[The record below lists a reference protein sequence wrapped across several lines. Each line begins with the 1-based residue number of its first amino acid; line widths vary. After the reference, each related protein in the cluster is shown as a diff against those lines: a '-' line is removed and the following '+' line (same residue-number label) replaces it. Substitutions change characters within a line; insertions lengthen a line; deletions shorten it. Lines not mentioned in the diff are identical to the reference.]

1 MEQFYWVSSQLSM
14 KKIAISWSE
23 LTEDGEQNLLST
35 WTLAVL
41 SNTGVG
47 PWTFFYQ
54 IESLPWTCNE
64 GEWKECPD
72 IGHFE
77 CNINFWWRKLS
88 LQCNAL
94 IPAVKDISF
103 KKYQQIQSKHRHYVE
118 TVSTNPK
125 KTKTLHWKSIN
136 KSKENLHLQGWPQ
149 ARQAF
154 PPPQPRRSSSQAGR
168 RKVTELIQR
177 QWNKIETFI
186 PTTFARISCIWRHL
200 SLPHPSDGGFGEAS
214 SLTWDLNS
222 RTFLNLISIMLISM
236 KVMILLKYYQLF
248 SLFY

>member
-1 MEQFYWVSSQLSM
+1 MCFWFVHGAIVLGIITIVNE
-14 KKIAISWSE
+14 KIAISWSE

-47 PWTFFYQ
+47 PWTVFFFYQ

-103 KKYQQIQSKHRHYVE
+103 KKYQQIQSKQRHYVE
-118 TVSTNPK
+118 KVSTNPK
-125 KTKTLHWKSIN
+125 KTKTLHWKSI
-136 KSKENLHLQGWPQ
+136 KTSKEN
-149 ARQAF
+149 
-154 PPPQPRRSSSQAGR
+154 
-168 RKVTELIQR
+168 QR
-177 QWNKIETFI
+177 WN
-186 PTTFARISCIWRHL
+186 L
-200 SLPHPSDGGFGEAS
+200 SMPSEPAA
-214 SLTWDLNS
+214 
-222 RTFLNLISIMLISM
+222 
-236 KVMILLKYYQLF
+236 V
-248 SLFY
+248 